1 MNGSFKSMVFGIFK
15 SRKLFFLYLLAF
27 SIIGLSS
34 FFLTPN
40 LYQSNAYIS
49 QEGEQSGSPR
59 GLNNIASLAGINLD
73 QGVRGTGINAMLYS
87 SIVSSAPFLHR
98 MVNET
103 INYKKEEIL
112 LKEFLLFESD
122 LSLYEKLRFF
132 KWRYNRSDFNEVSL
146 SEPLIYNDPNPFLAA
161 TIDRI
166 AIQKLNNNL
175 NLTIKPGEPIE
186 ISSLIQDPE
195 VAAQVVTLL
204 IKNLE
209 IYIDEYE
216 KNRFSKRLD
225 NMIEQVEMARE
236 EFIDAQNRLVEA
248 QDKNLNLSTA
258 KSKSEIERLD
268 AEYRIKFNVYNNISL
283 QLQSL
288 ILKENEQ
295 RVSFIVIEPPLVN
308 KTPSQP
314 KWILFVVFS
323 FFGALVAFI
332 LHLSLVNFKDKN
344 F

>member
-1 MNGSFKSMVFGIFK
+1 MVLQIVRRWKVLLLYFLGFSTIGI
-15 SRKLFFLYLLAF
+15 STYLM
-27 SIIGLSS
+27 
-34 FFLTPN
+34 TPN
-40 LYQSNAYIS
+40 LFQSIAYIS
-49 QEGEQSGSPR
+49 QEGEQSGNNR

-73 QGVRGTGINAMLYS
+73 QGSIRGTGLNAMLYS

-103 INYKKEEIL
+103 IKYKNAEIL

-146 SEPLIYNDPNPFLAA
+146 SEPLIYNDPNPFLVSGV
-161 TIDRI
+161 DRI

-225 NMIEQVEMARE
+225 NMIEQVEMARV

-314 KWILFVVFS
+314 KWILFVIFS

-332 LHLSLVNFKDKN
+332 LHFSLVNFKDKN